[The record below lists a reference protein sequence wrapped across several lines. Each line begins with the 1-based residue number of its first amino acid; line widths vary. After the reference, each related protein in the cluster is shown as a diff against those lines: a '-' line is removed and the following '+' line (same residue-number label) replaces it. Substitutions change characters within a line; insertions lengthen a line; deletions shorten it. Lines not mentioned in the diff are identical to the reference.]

1 VVRRAIDDEQT
12 RLVAPRRGHLR
23 DEVRRERV
31 VEEVGGERHEFQLGG
46 FSFRRNVRAMSNV
59 IAACLCFRDSAPYL
73 HEWLLF
79 HRVQGITRFYLY
91 DNDSADDYLPVLAPG
106 LKDGSVRLRKWPGAG
121 QQRAM
126 FDDCLARAT
135 ADGDVAWLAFIDD
148 DEFLFS
154 ANLRPLAETLTP
166 YAAHAGVVASWWLY
180 GSGGFQRR
188 TNEWAIE
195 RFTKSA
201 GGPDQHVKCIVR
213 PARIAHA
220 TISPHSFVTRDGS
233 LLVDENFRP
242 MSGALNP
249 APTAG
254 VLRVNHYLTK
264 SWEECIERRFLRA
277 EINTG
282 KLKPLTLAQWRE
294 LDAQWSRFD
303 DPVARALVPQ
313 MRALEA
319 RLVMP
324 DDIPLAVPD
333 EQVYPVI

>member
-1 VVRRAIDDEQT
+1 
-12 RLVAPRRGHLR
+12 
-23 DEVRRERV
+23 
-31 VEEVGGERHEFQLGG
+31 
-46 FSFRRNVRAMSNV
+46 MSNV
-59 IAACLCFRDSAPYL
+59 IAACLCFRDSAAYL

-91 DNDSADDYLPVLAPG
+91 DNDSADDYLPVLAPW
-106 LKDGSVRLRKWPGAG
+106 LRDGSVRLRKWPGLA
-121 QQRAM
+121 QQRPM
-126 FDDCLARAT
+126 FDDCLARAD
-135 ADGDVAWLAFIDD
+135 ADVEWLAFIDD

-154 ANLRPLAETLTP
+154 ANLRPLGETLAA

-180 GSGGFQRR
+180 GSGGLQRR
-188 TNEWAIE
+188 TPDWIIQ

-233 LLVDENFRP
+233 MLVDENFRP

-249 APTAG
+249 APSAS

-282 KLKPLTLAQWRE
+282 KLKPLTIEQWHE
-294 LDAQWSRFD
+294 WDGQWSGVD
-303 DPVARALVPQ
+303 DPVATTFVPQ
-313 MRALEA
+313 MRALEQ
-319 RLVMP
+319 RLVPAEAPLFAP
-324 DDIPLAVPD
+324 DSRI
-333 EQVYPVI
+333 YPVI